1 MGILRDITKIA
12 TKFLKSSM
20 KKLFKKSKCNREGN
34 QFCKNKVGK
43 KGGELN
49 FCQISRETKALHTV
63 PRDYHK
69 KKL

>member
-1 MGILRDITKIA
+1 
-12 TKFLKSSM
+12 M